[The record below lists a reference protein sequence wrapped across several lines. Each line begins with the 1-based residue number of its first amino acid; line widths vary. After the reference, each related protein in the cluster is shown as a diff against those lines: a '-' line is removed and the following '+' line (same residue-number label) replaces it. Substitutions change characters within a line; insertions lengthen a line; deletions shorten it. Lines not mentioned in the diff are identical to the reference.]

1 MKKIIIILI
10 VFVNSIQNT
19 FSGEAFTKKDPREVT
34 KFEEIWLKCKQYEFT
49 SEQWRENL
57 KHLQW
62 REKLKHSS
70 IDHPGINYQGYN
82 GLTALHAAVRD
93 KDTSFIEELLS
104 KSVNVDSTC
113 FGGGTPLAVA
123 VDNADIECAK
133 LLLSKGANPDLTN
146 LAGISPLW
154 KAFYVSDQKSREEL
168 TSLLITKTS
177 LKEKDLKEIKI
188 SADEWRR
195 KQLLKRVLNK

>member
-34 KFEEIWLKCKQYEFT
+34 KFEEIWLKCRQHEFT

-57 KHLQW
+57 KHL
-62 REKLKHSS
+62 
-70 IDHPGINYQGYN
+70 GIHHQGYN